1 VPPARRAAQGLIDAV
16 PGTAKRTFG
25 SGVHYVFHFNVVWDH
40 WRDLAGGAWLTIRL
54 SSLALVIGMA
64 LATVCAYAKAAGP
77 GALRLIVAAYVEVIR
92 NTPFLVQIFI
102 IYFSLPALGI
112 AVGANEA
119 ALAAMVVNFGA
130 YGTEILRAGIESVP
144 HGQIDAA
151 RALGLTRLQTFRHV
165 VLFPALKTVFPALAS
180 QFILLM
186 LASSV
191 VSAISAVELTA
202 VTNSLQST
210 TFRPFEFYF
219 FATALYLAMAL
230 GFRAVLGG
238 IYWRVFVRGRRS

>member
-1 VPPARRAAQGLIDAV
+1 
-16 PGTAKRTFG
+16 
-25 SGVHYVFHFNVVWDH
+25 VHYAFHFNVVWEH
-40 WRDLAGGAWLTIRL
+40 WRELAEGACLTIQL
-54 SSLALVIGMA
+54 SASAMLVGLAVAIL
-64 LATVCAYAKAAGP
+64 CAFGRRAGP
-77 GALRLIVAAYVEVIR
+77 APLRWIIATYIEVIR

-112 AVGANEA
+112 SVGANEA

-130 YGTEILRAGIESVP
+130 YGTEILRAGIEAVP

-151 RALGLTRLQTFRHV
+151 RALGLSRLQIFRCV
-165 VLFPALKTVFPALAS
+165 VLFPAIKTVFPALAS

-186 LASSV
+186 LGSSV

-219 FATALYLAMAL
+219 VATGLYLAMAL
-230 GFRAVLGG
+230 GFRAAFGG
-238 IYWRVFVRGRRS
+238 IYWLIFVRGQTA

>member
-1 VPPARRAAQGLIDAV
+1 
-16 PGTAKRTFG
+16 
-25 SGVHYVFHFNVVWDH
+25 VHYAFHFNVVWDH
-40 WRDLAGGAWLTIRL
+40 WRDLAEGAWLTIEL
-54 SSLALVIGMA
+54 SAIAMTIGLV
-64 LATVCAYAKAAGP
+64 LATVCAYGKAAGP
-77 GALRLIVAAYVEVIR
+77 SAIRWAIATYVEIIR

-112 AVGANEA
+112 SVGANEA
-119 ALAAMVVNFGA
+119 AIAAMVVNFGA
-130 YGTEILRAGIESVP
+130 YGTEILRAGIESIP

-151 RALGLTRLQTFRHV
+151 KAIGLSRLQTFRHV
-165 VLFPALKTVFPALAS
+165 VLFPAVKTIFPALAS

-202 VTNSLQST
+202 ATNSLVST

-219 FATALYLAMAL
+219 VATGLYLMMAL
-230 GFRAVLGG
+230 AFRAALGG
-238 IYWRVFVRGRRS
+238 VFWMVFMRGQQV

>member
-1 VPPARRAAQGLIDAV
+1 MASEKNA
-16 PGTAKRTFG
+16 G
-25 SGVHYVFHFNVVWDH
+25 SGVHYAFHFNVVLDH
-40 WRDLAGGAWLTIRL
+40 WRDLAEGAWLTIRL
-54 SSLALVIGMA
+54 SALAMIVGLAV
-64 LATVCAYAKAAGP
+64 ATVCAYAKAAGP
-77 GALRLIVAAYVEVIR
+77 SPLRWLIAAYVDVIR

-112 AVGANEA
+112 SVGANQA
-119 ALAAMVVNFGA
+119 AVAAMVINFGA
-130 YGTEILRAGIESVP
+130 YGTEILRAGIESIS

-151 RALGLTRLQTFRHV
+151 KALGLTRLQTFRYV

-186 LASSV
+186 LASSI
-191 VSAISAVELTA
+191 VSAISATELTA

-219 FATALYLAMAL
+219 VATGLYLVMAL
-230 GFRAVLGG
+230 GFRAVFGG
-238 IYWRVFVRGRRS
+238 LYWMVFMRHQRT

>member
-1 VPPARRAAQGLIDAV
+1 MQYA
-16 PGTAKRTFG
+16 
-25 SGVHYVFHFNVVWDH
+25 YHFNVVWDH
-40 WRDLAGGAWLTIRL
+40 WRDLAEGAWLTIQL
-54 SSLALVIGMA
+54 SALAMTIGLA
-64 LATVCAYAKAAGP
+64 VATVCVYAKTAGP
-77 GALRLIVAAYVEVIR
+77 SPLRRAVATYVEVIR

-102 IYFSLPALGI
+102 IYFSLPTLGI
-112 AVGANEA
+112 SVGANEA
-119 ALAAMVVNFGA
+119 ALAAMVINFGA
-130 YGTEILRAGIESVP
+130 YGTEILRAGIESIGQ
-144 HGQIDAA
+144 GQIDAA
-151 RALGLTRLQTFRHV
+151 KALGLSRLQTFRYV

-202 VTNSLQST
+202 LTSSLVST

-219 FATALYLAMAL
+219 VATGLYLVMAL

-238 IYWRVFVRGRRS
+238 VYWMVFMRRQRI

>member
-1 VPPARRAAQGLIDAV
+1 M
-16 PGTAKRTFG
+16 
-25 SGVHYVFHFNVVWDH
+25 HYAFHFNVVWDH
-40 WRDLAGGAWLTIRL
+40 WRDLADGALLTIQL
-54 SSLALVIGMA
+54 SSLAMTLGLVVAI
-64 LATVCAYAKAAGP
+64 VFVYAKAAGP
-77 GALRLIVAAYVEVIR
+77 GPVRWSVAAYIELIR

-102 IYFSLPALGI
+102 VYFSLPALGVS
-112 AVGANEA
+112 VGANEA

-130 YGTEILRAGIESVP
+130 YGTEILRAGIDSIAQ
-144 HGQIDAA
+144 GQIDAA
-151 RALGLTRLQTFRHV
+151 RALGLTPLQTFRHV
-165 VLFPALKTVFPALAS
+165 VLFPALRTVYPALAS

-219 FATALYLAMAL
+219 VATALYLVMAL
-230 GFRAVLGG
+230 GIRAVLGG
-238 IYWRVFVRGRRS
+238 IYWLRFIRRQGI

>member
-1 VPPARRAAQGLIDAV
+1 
-16 PGTAKRTFG
+16 
-25 SGVHYVFHFNVVWDH
+25 VHYAFHFNVVWDH
-40 WRDLAGGAWLTIRL
+40 WHDLAEGAWLTVRL
-54 SSLALVIGMA
+54 SALAMVIG
-64 LATVCAYAKAAGP
+64 LVVATACAYAKAAGP
-77 GALRLIVAAYVEVIR
+77 SPLRWTIAAYVEAIR

-112 AVGANEA
+112 SVGANEA

-130 YGTEILRAGIESVP
+130 YGTEILRAGIESIT

-151 RALGLTRLQTFRHV
+151 RALGLTRLQTFRYV
-165 VLFPALKTVFPALAS
+165 ILFPALKTVFPALAS

-219 FATALYLAMAL
+219 VVTGIYLLMAL
-230 GFRAVLGG
+230 GFRAVFGG
-238 IYWRVFVRGRRS
+238 IYWIVFMRRQRS

>member
-1 VPPARRAAQGLIDAV
+1 LRAAPGLVYAV
-16 PGTAKRTFG
+16 AAHGKEDYG
-25 SGVHYVFHFNVVWDH
+25 SSVHYVFHFNVVWDH

-54 SSLALVIGMA
+54 SSLAMVIGLA

-77 GALRLIVAAYVEVIR
+77 SAVRWTVATYVEVVR

-102 IYFSLPALGI
+102 IYFSLPVLGI
-112 AVGANEA
+112 SVGANEA

-130 YGTEILRAGIESVP
+130 YGTEILRAGIESVS
-144 HGQIDAA
+144 HGQVDAA
-151 RALGLTRLQTFRHV
+151 KALGLTRLQTFRYV

-191 VSAISAVELTA
+191 VSAVSAVELTA

-219 FATALYLAMAL
+219 VATGLYLAMAL

-238 IYWRVFVRGRRS
+238 IYWGVFVHGQRS

>member
-1 VPPARRAAQGLIDAV
+1 M
-16 PGTAKRTFG
+16 
-25 SGVHYVFHFNVVWDH
+25 HYAFHFDVVWAH
-40 WRDLAGGAWLTIRL
+40 WRDLAEGAWLTLEL
-54 SSLALVIGMA
+54 SSLAMLLGLA
-64 LATVCAYAKAAGP
+64 LAIACVYAKAAGP
-77 GALRLIVAAYVEVIR
+77 GPLRWAIAGYIELIR

-102 IYFSLPALGI
+102 VYFSLPALGI
-112 AVGANEA
+112 SVGANEA

-130 YGTEILRAGIESVP
+130 YGTEILRAGIESIP
-144 HGQIDAA
+144 RGQIDAA
-151 RALGLTRLQTFRHV
+151 RALGLTPLQTFRHV
-165 VLFPALKTVFPALAS
+165 VLFPALKTVYPALAS

-219 FATALYLAMAL
+219 VATGVYLAMAL
-230 GFRAVLGG
+230 GIRAVLGG
-238 IYWRVFVRGRRS
+238 VYWMRFVRRQGA

>member
-1 VPPARRAAQGLIDAV
+1 M
-16 PGTAKRTFG
+16 
-25 SGVHYVFHFNVVWDH
+25 HYAFHFNVVWDH
-40 WRDLAGGAWLTIRL
+40 WRELAQGALLTIRL
-54 SSLALVIGMA
+54 SALTMIIGLAV
-64 LATVCAYAKAAGP
+64 ATVCAYAKATGP
-77 GALRLIVAAYVEVIR
+77 RGVRWAVATYVEVIR

-102 IYFSLPALGI
+102 IFFSLPALGI
-112 AVGANEA
+112 SMDANEA

-130 YGTEILRAGIESVP
+130 YGTEILRSGIEAIS
-144 HGQIDAA
+144 HGQVDAA
-151 RALGLTRLQTFRHV
+151 KALGLTRLQMFRYV
-165 VLFPALKTVFPALAS
+165 VLFPALKIVFPALAS

-186 LASSV
+186 LASSI

-219 FATALYLAMAL
+219 VAAGLYLAMAL

-238 IYWRVFVRGRRS
+238 IYWLVFVRGRRI